1 MRILGIETS
10 CDETGIAIYDEKNG
24 LLINNVLSQAKLHAN
39 YGGVIPELAARD
51 HVQAIIP
58 LILSALQQTNLKP
71 NQIHGIA
78 YTAGPGLKS
87 ALLVGASIAQSLAY
101 AWKIPAIDIH
111 HMEAHLLAPMLN
123 IKNINSI
130 IKFPFISL
138 LVSGGHT
145 QLILVEKIG
154 KYKILG
160 ESVDD
165 AVGEVFDKIAVLL
178 GLKYPGGPPL
188 SKIAQNGT
196 PNRYIFPRP
205 MIHQPNLNFSFSG
218 LKTAVVRTILSNP
231 KDKQTK
237 ADIAYAFERAIIDT
251 LTIKCYAALKQTN
264 TKYLIV
270 SGGVSANQSLRLNLS
285 QMIYSIK
292 GKIFFPKL
300 EFCTDNGAM
309 VAYTGL
315 IRFKSGLSNHNNL
328 SILVK
333 PRWSLEDLPQITI
346 KSTLS

>member
-24 LLINNVLSQAKLHAN
+24 LLANNVLSQAQLHSN

-51 HVQAIIP
+51 HVHAIIP
-58 LILSALQQTNLKP
+58 LILSTLKQTNSKP
-71 NQIHGIA
+71 NQINGIA

-87 ALLVGASIAQSLAY
+87 ALLVGATIAQSLAY
-101 AWKIPAIDIH
+101 AWNIPTIDIH

-123 IKNINSI
+123 TKNINSI

-145 QLILVEKIG
+145 QLILTEKIG

-160 ESVDD
+160 ESIDD

-178 GLKYPGGPPL
+178 GLKYPGGSLL
-188 SKIAQNGT
+188 SKIAQNGI
-196 PNRYIFPRP
+196 PNRYTFPRP

-218 LKTAVVRTILSNP
+218 LKTAVARTIISNP
-231 KDKQTK
+231 NDNQTK
-237 ADIAYAFERAIIDT
+237 ADIAYAFERAVVDT
-251 LTIKCYAALKQTN
+251 LTIKCFNALKQTN
-264 TKYLIV
+264 IKYLIV
-270 SGGVSANQSLRLNLS
+270 SGGVSSNKSLRLNLS

-292 GKIFFPKL
+292 GKILFPKL

-309 VAYTGL
+309 VAYAGL
-315 IRFKSGLSNHNNL
+315 IRFKSGLFNNNL

-333 PRWSLEDLPQITI
+333 PRWSLEDLPQIIT
-346 KSTLS
+346 KSIST